1 MSTMTIANAE
11 SDYALDLLDHLDR
24 DAQVPTITQ
33 IAPQGDVLIRRV
45 EDIPPATTPIPATG
59 AVVVRG
65 ENGGN
70 THGLYGTG
78 FYDARTPSPTDLVV
92 GILTVPDDATCL
104 LSHPEHGPFLVAPGT
119 YEARRQREQADE
131 LRLVQD

>member
-1 MSTMTIANAE
+1 MSTMTIAHAE
-11 SDYALDLLDHLDR
+11 AEYTLDLLDHLDR
-24 DAQVPTITQ
+24 DAHVPTITQ
-33 IAPQGDVLIRRV
+33 IAPQGDVLIRRI
-45 EDIPPATTPIPATG
+45 DNTAPATNPIPAAG

-70 THGLYGTG
+70 THGLYGQG
-78 FYDARTPSPTDLVV
+78 YYDARTPSPADLVV